1 MLVMA
6 NLGAA
11 KMLTT
16 IVLVI
21 VFSVLL
27 LSSDA
32 QAAARRLGT
41 VDAFGPNSTTQLK
54 KATPLELSNPSFRHP
69 FYVGIKRPVP
79 TGPNPLHNP
88 PGIPPPSL

>member
-21 VFSVLL
+21 FFSVLL

-41 VDAFGPNSTTQLK
+41 VDAFRPNSSRQLK
-54 KATPLELSNPSFRHP
+54 KATSLELSNPSFRHP
-69 FYVGIKRPVP
+69 LTWESKEQFQQGQ
-79 TGPNPLHNP
+79 
-88 PGIPPPSL
+88 IP